1 MGLYNVK
8 FRYSNFKII
17 INYNL
22 YDVEIE
28 EFPRNTILSD
38 LEQGMLY
45 VGIIQIITHSRFQYG
60 CPSIRMGI
68 ERRPWVGEP
77 GPMSM

>member
-38 LEQGMLY
+38 LEQGIY
-45 VGIIQIITHSRFQYG
+45 VGIIQIKISIWVPFYTYG
-60 CPSIRMGI
+60 Y
-68 ERRPWVGEP
+68 
-77 GPMSM
+77 